1 MIFDAVIFLAQHRLW
16 GGCVL
21 EHCLVVTEHVNM
33 RSLYHNAITKSTVSL
48 SAVNS
53 DPKVDVLTKFCFL
66 LSHITGARLQNIN
79 IPVLKM
85 HIMRQTKS
93 QGDKKQ
99 EY

>member
-1 MIFDAVIFLAQHRLW
+1 MDVFLNTALLSQNMSV
-16 GGCVL
+16 GPSSG
-21 EHCLVVTEHVNM
+21 TPNM

-79 IPVLKM
+79 IPVFYRLV
-85 HIMRQTKS
+85 TLS
-93 QGDKKQ
+93 DA
-99 EY
+99 